1 MFVPPK
7 YVTKK
12 NIPAVAGHFL
22 KAEIDLTDF
31 EKENLTTK
39 TRTKEAEKLYFFLKN
54 IFKDLETDKTI
65 EKNKYL
71 KNIEQRNIPN
81 KVGKNC

>member
-39 TRTKEAEKLYFFLKN
+39 TRTKEAEKLYCF
-54 IFKDLETDKTI
+54 
-65 EKNKYL
+65 
-71 KNIEQRNIPN
+71 
-81 KVGKNC
+81 